1 MVNPADAAY
10 IKGAMRF
17 PLLLDWGSGIYW
29 DFDFEKEE
37 FRVGTA
43 CNTGLLVDFTQKY
56 DAGRSV
62 DEQLSEIT
70 EKAKEYYHYEEKESF
85 LC

>member
-1 MVNPADAAY
+1 MISPTDRAY
-10 IKGAMRF
+10 IKSAMKL

-56 DAGRSV
+56 DEGQSV

-70 EKAKEYYHYEEKESF
+70 EKAKEYYHYEEKEGF
-85 LC
+85 LV

>member
-1 MVNPADAAY
+1 MVSPTDKAY
-10 IKGAMRF
+10 IKSAMKL

-56 DAGRSV
+56 DTGRSV

>member
-1 MVNPADAAY
+1 MVSPTKAAG
-10 IKGAMRF
+10 IRNAMKHS
-17 PLLLDWGSGIYW
+17 LLLDWGSGIYW

-37 FRVGTA
+37 FRVGTV

-62 DEQLSEIT
+62 DEQLSDIT
-70 EKAKEYYHYEEKESF
+70 EKAKEYYHYEEKEGF

>member
-1 MVNPADAAY
+1 MVSPTDAAY
-10 IKGAMRF
+10 IKSAMRL
-17 PLLLDWGSGIYW
+17 PLLLDWGSGIYCV
-29 DFDFEKEE
+29 FDFVKEE

-70 EKAKEYYHYEEKESF
+70 EKAKECYHYEEKESF

>member
-1 MVNPADAAY
+1 MVSPTDVAC
-10 IKGAMRF
+10 IKSAMKYS
-17 PLLLDWGSGIYW
+17 LLLDWWSGIYW

-70 EKAKEYYHYEEKESF
+70 EKAKEYYHYEEGK
-85 LC
+85 C